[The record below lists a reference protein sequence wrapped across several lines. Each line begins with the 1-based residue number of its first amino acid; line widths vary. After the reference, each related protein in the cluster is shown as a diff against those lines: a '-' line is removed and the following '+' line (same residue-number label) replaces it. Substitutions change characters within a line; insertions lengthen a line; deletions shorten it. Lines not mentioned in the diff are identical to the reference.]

1 MSRGSSWGEKGFLKN
16 QIIVYQF
23 SDLMR
28 IIFGHSANLFDKIVK
43 TAFYV
48 SRKIFCRKKLI
59 HQFQILGDMF
69 KDFWQETET
78 TLSSFQNCSLRV
90 EKEFDINSL
99 AFFSLSQQGLQT
111 GHWLFGVNFRGKIH
125 FKKTIIFFTA
135 FGRWPNCFYASRG
148 TFCLEIQFWNFF
160 HQFMILSQ
168 KFFWIWQ
175 NFSDF
180 FFETAFYVTTRTFK
194 RMIFFWKN
202 QTLV

>member
-1 MSRGSSWGEKGFLKN
+1 MRGKRFLKKPN
-16 QIIVYQF
+16 NRLSIF
-23 SDLMR
+23 PLDEDH
-28 IIFGHSANLFDKIVK
+28 FGHSANLFDKIVK

-99 AFFSLSQQGLQT
+99 AFFSLSHQGLQT

-125 FKKTIIFFTA
+125 FKKTIFFY
-135 FGRWPNCFYASRG
+135 CFR
-148 TFCLEIQFWNFF
+148 TLTELFLRVQRNVLFRNTVLEFFSSVHDFEPKVFLDLAEFLWLFFRNRLLRHHKNF
-160 HQFMILSQ
+160 
-168 KFFWIWQ
+168 
-175 NFSDF
+175 
-180 FFETAFYVTTRTFK
+180 
-194 RMIFFWKN
+194 
-202 QTLV
+202 